1 MFSMAHVGV
10 VVSDIE
16 KSTKFYKEAF
26 GCEVCGS
33 HEDERLK
40 IVYLRA
46 GDSIIELLKYLNA
59 DSNRES
65 RGRIDHIAFFVP
77 DMDKAIERA
86 EGLGAKMLFDAPRP
100 FEDTRIFFI
109 EGPDGER
116 IEFVE
121 KK

>member
-1 MFSMAHVGV
+1 MFSMAHVGII
-10 VVSDIE
+10 VSEIQRSVDFYE
-16 KSTKFYKEAF
+16 KAF
-26 GCEVCGS
+26 GCEVCGT

-46 GDSIIELLKYLNA
+46 GEGVIELLEYKNT
-59 DSNRES
+59 DPSRES
-65 RGRIDHIAFFVP
+65 KGRVDHIALYVP
-77 DMDKAIERA
+77 DMEKAIEKA
-86 EGLGAKMLFDAPRP
+86 KSLGAKLSFDAPRP